1 MALIDR
7 DAHPERPAARWGRAD
22 VLCLAPILALT
33 IWSLVGGGLAISL
46 IGTHPLLFEGLR
58 GSIPAMVSAGG
69 FARVGQLPLWQALAV
84 PLPILCAADP
94 FLYWAGWRYGPRL
107 KNFLIEND
115 VTWRTR
121 MPRLERSFARWGA
134 WAVGFGSLTGASGA
148 FVYVAAGDV
157 RMRLWLFALSDL
169 VGTALRVAAFVAL
182 GYFLGK
188 HAVAVAMEV
197 SRYGLWVTL
206 GLLAVIVV
214 GTVVRTR
221 RNLTANAG
229 PPD

>member
-1 MALIDR
+1 MAIVEPSTS
-7 DAHPERPAARWGRAD
+7 PERAAPAWGGTD

-33 IWSLVGGGLAISL
+33 IWSMVGGGLTISL
-46 IGTHPLLFEGLR
+46 IGTHPLLFESLR

-69 FARVGQLPLWQALAV
+69 FARVGQLHLWQALLA
-84 PLPILCAADP
+84 PFPILCAADP

-107 KNFLIEND
+107 KGFLVEND

-148 FVYVAAGDV
+148 FVYFAAGDV

-169 VGTALRVAAFVAL
+169 LGTALRIIAFVAL

-188 HAVAVAMEV
+188 HAVAVAMQV
-197 SRYGLWVTL
+197 SKYGLWATL
-206 GLLAVIVV
+206 LLVAVIIV
-214 GTVVRTR
+214 GTTVRTR
-221 RNLTANAG
+221 RNLAANAG
-229 PPD
+229 PRD